1 MSSTETSGE
10 GRKRRARLR
19 ERARRA
25 ASRTALKRQTPNA
38 STNQQSKIYYL
49 TSDRTGTILQSTG
62 IGYSTSEGCPPTKS
76 QPRLKRFL
84 IFEFSSTF
92 LGALDQWNDVPCRL
106 LAIQYG
112 KHARRALSEAVR
124 SSFPG
129 PRGRPTTCTRP
140 PNAAVPPPR
149 RPLIGRPPPTTHEAA
164 HGRQGNSF
172 GGIGLTTMRTRV
184 LLTDTTT
191 TEVAY
196 LLWLPKGGPVGRG
209 EGGHPLAI
217 QNGAVDR
224 PGGHPSHRQPHVG
237 PRGDHGREPKIRPSP
252 VRGSVA

>member
-1 MSSTETSGE
+1 MSLVGCS
-10 GRKRRARLR
+10 
-19 ERARRA
+19 
-25 ASRTALKRQTPNA
+25 Q
-38 STNQQSKIYYL
+38 
-49 TSDRTGTILQSTG
+49 
-62 IGYSTSEGCPPTKS
+62 YSTANTRDGH
-76 QPRLKRFL
+76 L
-84 IFEFSSTF
+84 
-92 LGALDQWNDVPCRL
+92 
-106 LAIQYG
+106 Y
-112 KHARRALSEAVR
+112 SEAVR

-184 LLTDTTT
+184 LLADTTT

-252 VRGSVA
+252 GVALSPDGGVGEGVEAAATMILSRRRGERAAVM